1 MKACKQIT
9 KGFFAES
16 PVFVMM
22 LGLCPALAVTTSI
35 ENGLGMGLAVIFVLT
50 CSNFLISLIKG
61 FIPSSIR
68 IPCFI
73 VVIASFVVIV
83 ERVLAAYLPELS
95 RQLGIYIPL
104 IVVNCVILGR
114 AEAFASKHPPL
125 SSLQDGIGMGI
136 GFTIALLVISAI
148 REAAGAGT
156 ILGIQLSSSFKPAAL
171 MILPP
176 GAFLTIG
183 GLLALF
189 NLRNSRRGK

>member
-1 MKACKQIT
+1 MKALREIT
-9 KGFFAES
+9 KGFFSES

-22 LGLCPALAVTTSI
+22 LGLCPALAVTTSV

-50 CSNFLISLIKG
+50 CSNLLISLIKG
-61 FIPSSIR
+61 FIPARVR

-83 ERVLAAYLPELS
+83 ERVLAAYLPELN

-114 AEAFASKHPPL
+114 AEAFASKNTPL
-125 SSLQDGIGMGI
+125 SSVLDGLGMGI
-136 GFTIALLVISAI
+136 GFTLALLIISGL

-156 ILGIQLSSSFKPAAL
+156 IFGIQISSSFQPASL

-183 GLLALF
+183 VLLALF
-189 NLRNSRRGK
+189 NLKNSRRKK

>member
-1 MKACKQIT
+1 MRAMREFT
-9 KGFFAES
+9 KGFIRES

-22 LGLCPALAVTTSI
+22 LGLCPALAITTSVM
-35 ENGLGMGLAVIFVLT
+35 NGLGMGIAVIFVLT
-50 CSNFLISLIKG
+50 CSNLIISVIKG
-61 FIPSSIR
+61 FIPGQIR

-83 ERVLAAYLPELS
+83 ERVLAAYLPELN

-104 IVVNCVILGR
+104 IVVNCIILGR
-114 AEAFASKHPPL
+114 AEAHASKNSPY
-125 SSLQDGIGMGI
+125 SSLLDGLGMGA
-136 GFTIALLVISAI
+136 GFTISLVIISAI

-156 ILGIQLSSSFKPAAL
+156 IMGVQIVPGFKPVTL

-183 GLLALF
+183 CLLALF
-189 NLRNSRRGK
+189 NLTKKK